1 MPRNES
7 RVPSPESR
15 TIHGLLLLD
24 KPLGDSSNRAL
35 QRVKRLFRARKA
47 GHTGSLDPLA
57 TGMLPVCLGE
67 ATKIAGL
74 LLGAHKAYVAEAQ
87 LGVTTTTGDAEGE
100 VVAHTEVPVLDHA
113 MVERAMEAFRGRIR
127 QVPPVYSA
135 LKQGGV
141 PLYKRARRGEEVSA
155 PPREVDIFRFEL
167 LELSADRLRVEVEC
181 GSGTYIRS
189 LMADLGQALA
199 CGAHLTS
206 LRRTWVDPFK
216 GARMYT
222 LEELEAMAGNDDAN
236 VLDACLLPVE
246 AGLSGMPA
254 IRLDS
259 ADSLAVA
266 QGRPVDVAASGLC
279 RVYADDGRLLALGE
293 PDAQGHLVVRRGFNL
308 PAPA

>member
-100 VVAHTEVPVLDHA
+100 VVARTEVPALDRA
-113 MVERAMEAFRGRIR
+113 MVERAMEPFRGRIR

-141 PLYKRARRGEEVSA
+141 PLYKRARRGEDVTA
-155 PPREVDIFRFEL
+155 PPREVDIFHFEL
-167 LELSADRLRVEVEC
+167 LELAADSLRVEVEC

-189 LMADLGQALA
+189 LLADLGQALA

-222 LEELEAMAGNDDAN
+222 LDELEAMAGNDDGNA
-236 VLDACLLPVE
+236 LDACLLPVD

-259 ADSLAVA
+259 ADSLALA

-293 PDAQGHLVVRRGFNL
+293 PDAQGRLAVRRGFNL
-308 PAPA
+308 PAAG

>member
-1 MPRNES
+1 MSRKEPRTPRPEPRNIS
-7 RVPSPESR
+7 GIV
-15 TIHGLLLLD
+15 LLD

-87 LGVTTTTGDAEGE
+87 LGVVTSTGDAEGE
-100 VVAHTEVPVLDHA
+100 VLARSEVPALDHA
-113 MVERAMEAFRGRIR
+113 GIERAMTAFRGRIR

-141 PLYKRARRGEEVSA
+141 PLYKRARRGEEVTV

-189 LMADLGQALA
+189 LMADLGQALG

-222 LEELEAMAGNDDAN
+222 LEELEAMAGNGDGHAI
-236 VLDACLLPVE
+236 DACLLPVD

-254 IRLDS
+254 IRLDA
-259 ADSLAVA
+259 ADSLAVS
-266 QGRPVDVAASGLC
+266 QGRPVAVAASGLC

-293 PDAQGHLVVRRGFNL
+293 SDAQGRLAVRRGFNL
-308 PAPA
+308 PAPG